1 MRSHL
6 RPNAVLLHR
15 GEAPLQVVEDETRRR
30 PLAHGGDDD
39 PPVCAGHGEHLTVVE
54 SRVDLGQPG
63 AVTPKRR
70 GALEQLPRGAR
81 KRVRSVLGNT
91 HGTRDRAVSRND
103 GRRLDLRRDLDEIRE
118 RSPRIHDTD
127 AIKVQTSRP

>member
-1 MRSHL
+1 M
-6 RPNAVLLHR
+6 
-15 GEAPLQVVEDETRRR
+15 
-30 PLAHGGDDD
+30 
-39 PPVCAGHGEHLTVVE
+39 
-54 SRVDLGQPG
+54 DLGHPG
-63 AVTPKRR
+63 AVTPERR